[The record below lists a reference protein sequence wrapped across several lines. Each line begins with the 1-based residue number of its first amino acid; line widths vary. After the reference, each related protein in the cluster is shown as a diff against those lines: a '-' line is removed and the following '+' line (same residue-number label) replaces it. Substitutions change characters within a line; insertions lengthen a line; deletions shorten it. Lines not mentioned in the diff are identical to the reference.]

1 MSLSKIGK
9 LTNTIKSIN
18 SGAKNGKDLVST
30 LRDFGDIKS
39 AAKYLAQSNAGTTYK
54 TKDLKRMLYGAY
66 KNSTTEEDA
75 SDILEK
81 ALEKSSTIMGTGFS
95 LKGIG
100 DSLKNTGSGLLTFLK
115 PFAPLLIGTALA
127 GVGYAGFKFLDNQF
141 DLTKATTTKK
151 YQKAQEEH
159 ENAQSDLKAAKSEY
173 DSNQDRIYELRAKE
187 NRSLSESQELNNLQ
201 DQNELLGAQVSLKE
215 KIAKQK
221 QIAEGDTAL
230 TDLNKRYNQKDY
242 LGLSPEINRGRKV
255 SMNDMDE
262 AQSMI
267 DYVQRQQDEYNTAKD
282 NMLKQHN
289 GKLTEKDNN
298 TLQKQ
303 QDQIDD
309 VKKELSD
316 KISDISDS
324 ANSLVD
330 DKGKAL
336 KPEYQKTID
345 QIDSLIDNYS
355 SIIGSASGTEDKL
368 NNIFALADYA
378 DLQTKLESIGKFKG
392 SKGILDALNSNKDY
406 SDLKSALEDKKI
418 SADDLASYIMAIADP
433 EALNI
438 EGVKENLK
446 DTFAFMSKLPS
457 TSGGSIADA
466 FFKDKSDKDIETFW
480 NYLQNNGLD
489 PEENDWGIG
498 TLTSNW
504 NKAMEESKASS
515 EDASKTFSSLFKNSA
530 EDTATDIDTV
540 TDNFQSSISSIKS
553 AMDSLK
559 SGDMKSS
566 DITDLIQ
573 QFPELATETDDLQ
586 TGLQKL
592 ATDKA
597 ATAIGKIRDAVKD
610 TTDPKELA
618 AADKYVQS
626 ILDGINTAG
635 FDMSNAQD
643 DVIKRVRS
651 NLKGSEFLKDNAEN
665 TLTNL
670 FDKYSGDKVAQQA
683 IVKLSMDPSMATAS
697 LDEWIAKIDELRPQI
712 HLDAN
717 DQDLENLSKDLTRL
731 QTDASDMQTLMSN
744 KSALN
749 QKATAQDY
757 NNLVEN
763 GNAQIS
769 NLNKQIKDYQDNIRT
784 IRESKGISPL
794 TDEDNEKIKGY
805 QDQIQ
810 SAQMSIENMK
820 ASQAGWLEE
829 IQNLPITDVTNL
841 ASALSTAIGE
851 TNSETGLTSDSVKNL
866 VTQFSDLTAQGTN
879 ISGLFT
885 RSAKGLQ
892 LNTDRFQELSE
903 AQNEMV
909 SKDLASQIAD
919 QEKKI
924 HDSNG
929 NIIESEK
936 QKLEEL
942 KNLQNEYMAQYKNM
956 QEQTSQWQK
965 GINAES
971 TPNAGDHYKATKSKL
986 ESLKEMY
993 DNGEIG
999 TDDFKE
1005 KAAYFSPYGFTDADN
1020 FIENYNKWKPY
1031 YTDDKSGPLKFLDLL
1046 QSKGLATYKT
1056 LEDGSKQWQMTFADS
1071 DVAAKAVG
1079 MSEEQ
1084 FKDYI
1089 GRYEDMGGVV
1099 TNISSIA
1106 EGEADVTKKTK
1117 DLISAQEKYSELV
1130 ANGAPQYAIEQQAQ
1144 VVDDLKNQVNDANT
1158 ALDTYVNGTTDREVQ
1173 NLNTAKQT
1181 INDFAKEYQQ
1191 VKDDPAQQ
1199 EYAQGLY
1206 DRIQQLAKDNK
1217 IKLTPEFEV
1226 DEDAFNQM
1234 LHDKGIGTFDS
1245 PLTAEEMGISDPT
1258 AAKEYANS
1266 LEAVKQAHEANAEA
1280 TEADFNALKQ
1290 YTATDLE
1297 GIQLGDGAYNVEGM
1311 EQAEDALQDLANQ
1324 AGLTKDQLVQA
1335 LEGLGV
1341 LKPEVD
1347 SSEIEEAGEKA
1358 EETSADLQNLS
1369 GSKYTIEA
1377 DLSTSG
1383 GTEDLTN
1390 SLASIPQGT
1399 TATVDVEVNGEDQ
1412 VENLT
1417 SAMESVP
1424 DNTPVTITCDVQNQ
1438 EELDAI
1444 NAKADELNA
1453 QGKQITVEAT
1463 IKKDSKD
1470 VDSYK
1475 PKDKEGKAIYHVN
1488 ASEVNAWTP
1497 PVKGGT
1503 VNYTV
1508 NAGSVNAWT
1517 PPVKGGTVQ
1526 YHATLTG
1533 ATGTMTSIAHA
1544 DGTAYNM
1551 LNLKPLSSA
1560 HAGGNVALG
1569 QNETA
1574 LTNEV
1579 GTESIVRDGV
1589 WSLLPGGPHFENLKK
1604 GDIIF
1609 NASQTKDLLEHGR
1622 TNSNARAYAQGSLG
1636 SNAYALTGFNFKDTS
1651 TRKSTSSGFSKK
1663 KSSGSRSGS
1672 GSGSGKK
1679 NKSSS
1684 KSSSKKYL
1692 DDIVDWFER
1701 LVKKL
1706 ENRIDLNAAKAENTY
1721 KLASKETYINK
1732 QLKDNQELQKDYAK
1746 GAKMYT
1752 KKSDKFAKDIGL
1764 SADLKNK
1771 VKNGK
1776 IDLAKLSD
1784 DNKKKVEAYQKWYD
1798 KINDC
1803 NKAIEELKQKEKE
1816 LYQQKLNNIT
1826 ERYDA
1831 LIGVY
1836 SSYNETLDSL
1846 NSTRE
1851 EKGASQ
1857 APNSDYTNTIRNQIS
1872 SNQTQADLIYQEIQ
1886 KYKAVYNE
1894 FAKKYGPDDTATKEA
1909 EATLEGLNK
1918 SYYDIIQST
1927 AEYENKLK
1935 EIQLTYDQWQVDKYQ
1950 RASDKLS
1957 DSRDYKEKNNY
1968 KGSGNDLT
1976 ENDYLNAIKTND
1988 KTAIAL
1994 NNRRN
1999 DIINQMS
2006 QYSENSTQY
2015 QDLAKDLADINS
2027 SIIDTA
2033 NSTAELKKSIVDL
2046 RFKAFSDIQDD
2057 LNDYI
2062 DNLNDLQDMM
2072 DSDTFLNDDGSFTK
2086 QGLSNIL
2093 LISKEMD
2100 AYKQQIVDY
2109 RQQLS
2114 EVQELYDNH
2123 MITLDEYEDATK
2135 DAVSNINKASKSLYS
2150 SQQNML
2156 KAYEDQITKVNKSL
2170 QDNIDK
2176 RKDALSAKKDY
2187 YDYDKT
2193 LKDKNKDINTLK
2205 AQIAALEGTTN
2216 ASAKARLAQLKAD
2229 LKDKEDDL
2237 ADTKYEHQIDL
2248 ESKGYDNLS
2257 EQANDAL
2264 DKTLQAVKSNTE
2276 LQKSVINNM
2285 LKEVQNSYSDAYSN
2299 IQKTIEDTG
2308 YKTSD
2313 MFNDLIKKAQLTNKT
2328 ISEIPT
2334 NVPKTNTDE
2343 IDSQRPDKS
2352 GSDNAV
2358 NNALNSQDPSG
2369 SNPTVETIE
2378 QRQAREQAEAA
2389 AAAAQKAKAAVESA
2403 ANTKSKLQEWYNSV
2417 PTGKVTSS
2425 KFKEKHHDFYYYFW
2439 KKNKKVGQKDFE
2451 QVAKILGHNYI
2462 ASKPYKD
2469 WKKSWKDKILKEL
2482 KGYGF
2487 SKGGVVRQLIPADAN
2502 SFLGDAILKN
2512 GDTGFAPINPGETI
2526 LTQEFTKQ
2534 LKPATATMSQFND
2547 MLSGKL
2553 PNIPA
2558 SNQEN
2563 TFNSNVTINVDSI
2576 SSDVDVKKLAK
2587 EVSNTVMN
2595 DYSKY
2600 MRKDM
2605 MKLTGRNR

>member
-1 MSLSKIGK
+1 MSLQKIGK
-9 LTNTIKSIN
+9 L
-18 SGAKNGKDLVST
+18 
-30 LRDFGDIKS
+30 KS
-39 AAKYLAQSNAGTTYK
+39 AFGSGS
-54 TKDLKRMLYGAY
+54 KDSISKAIGEFSDFDSAIKWISRF
-66 KNSTTEEDA
+66 NTDA
-75 SDILEK
+75 NGNDILSQKKLIKTIQGKFADKSKDNIKDALKEAANGESSSIIGSLFGGAGLK
-81 ALEKSSTIMGTGFS
+81 A
-95 LKGIG
+95 GI
-100 DSLKNTGSGLLTFLK
+100 KNIGSGLASVVSGFGPAIIASL
-115 PFAPLLIGTALA
+115 LA
-127 GVGYAGFKFLDNQF
+127 GIAFKAVKGIWDYGITDN
-141 DLTKATTTKK
+141 AATKK
-151 YQKAQEEH
+151 SQESAQKYETSKSELESLQ
-159 ENAQSDLKAAKSEY
+159 SEY
-173 DSNQDRIYELRAKE
+173 DSNKSRIQELRAKE
-187 NRSLSESQELNNLQ
+187 NRTLDESAELDNLRSQNQLLDSQLKTKESIVTADQEQNAADAKAKIEKKSARWEKGLGKGVYNTEIEAAQDYIDAIDQAQETKDQIINNR
-201 DQNELLGAQVSLKE
+201 SKFS
-215 KIAKQK
+215 
-221 QIAEGDTAL
+221 
-230 TDLNKRYNQKDY
+230 TDKS
-242 LGLSPEINRGRKV
+242 SPYQQE
-255 SMNDMDE
+255 
-262 AQSMI
+262 
-267 DYVQRQQDEYNTAKD
+267 QRQ
-282 NMLKQHN
+282 L
-289 GKLTEKDNN
+289 
-298 TLQKQ
+298 
-303 QDQIDD
+303 DQIEEATSTY
-309 VKKELSD
+309 KQELSD
-316 KISDISDS
+316 LVGSISEDTAKLQKEDG
-324 ANSLVD
+324 SLVNPEDQSILDQTEKLLD
-330 DKGKAL
+330 DYARV
-336 KPEYQKTID
+336 T
-345 QIDSLIDNYS
+345 
-355 SIIGSASGTEDKL
+355 GSTDRTEDAL

-378 DLQTKLESIGKFKG
+378 DLQTKLESIGKSKG

-406 SDLKSALEDKKI
+406 SDLKSALGDKKI

-433 EALNI
+433 EALNL
-438 EGVKENLK
+438 EGVKQNFKEAFEFMGDVAGPLK
-446 DTFAFMSKLPS
+446 PGMKNRSV
-457 TSGGSIADA
+457 IDA
-466 FFKDKSDKDIETFW
+466 FLSDKSDDDITGFW
-480 NYLQNNGLD
+480 GYIQDQGLK
-489 PEENDWGIG
+489 PEEN
-498 TLTSNW
+498 NW
-504 NKAMEESKASS
+504 KTKDLEDNYKAYLKSKDTSS
-515 EDASKTFSSLFKNSA
+515 EDISKTFSSLFKNSA
-530 EDTATDIDTV
+530 EDTASDLDTV
-540 TDNFQSSISSIKS
+540 TDNFQSSISSIKT

-597 ATAIGKIRDAVKD
+597 SNAIGKIRDAVKD

-635 FDMSNAQD
+635 FDMSQAQD
-643 DVIKRVRS
+643 DVIKQVRS

-665 TLTNL
+665 TLTGL
-670 FDKYSGDKVAQQA
+670 FNKYSDDKVAQQA
-683 IVKLSMDPSMATAS
+683 IVKLSMDPSMANAS

-712 HLDAN
+712 RLDAN

-731 QTDASDMQTLMSN
+731 QTDASDMQTLMNN
-744 KSALN
+744 KSAFN

-769 NLNKQIKDYQDNIRT
+769 NLNQQIKDYQDNIRT

-805 QDQIQ
+805 QDQIL

-866 VTQFSDLTAQGTN
+866 VTQFSDLTAQGTD

-965 GINAES
+965 GVNAES

-993 DNGEIG
+993 DNGEVG

-1106 EGEADVTKKTK
+1106 EGQADVTKKTK

-1158 ALDTYVNGTTDREVQ
+1158 ALDTYVNSTTDREVQ

-1258 AAKEYANS
+1258 AAKEYATS

-1290 YTATDLE
+1290 YTAADLE

-1399 TATVDVEVNGEDQ
+1399 TATVDVEVDGEDQ

-1560 HAGGNVALG
+1560 HAGGNVALN

-1651 TRKSTSSGFSKK
+1651 TRKSTSSNK

-1752 KKSDKFAKDIGL
+1752 KKSDQFAKQIGL

-1846 NSTRE
+1846 NSARE

-1886 KYKAVYNE
+1886 KYQAAYNE

-1909 EATLEGLNK
+1909 KATLEGLNK

-1968 KGSGNDLT
+1968 KGSGNDLN

-2046 RFKAFSDIQDD
+2046 RFKAFNDIQDD

-2193 LKDKNKDINTLK
+2193 LKEKNKDINTLK

-2237 ADTKYEHQIDL
+2237 ADTKYDHQIDM

-2257 EQANDAL
+2257 DQANDAL

-2313 MFNDLIKKAQLTNKT
+2313 MFDDLIKKAQLTNKT

-2417 PTGKVTSS
+2417 PTGKVASS
-2425 KFKEKHHDFYYYFW
+2425 KFKEKHHDFYYHFW

-2487 SKGGVVRQLIPADAN
+2487 SKGGVVRQLIPANAM

>member
-1 MSLSKIGK
+1 MSLQKIGK
-9 LTNTIKSIN
+9 L
-18 SGAKNGKDLVST
+18 
-30 LRDFGDIKS
+30 KS
-39 AAKYLAQSNAGTTYK
+39 AFGSGS
-54 TKDLKRMLYGAY
+54 KDSISKAIGEFSDFDSAIKWISRF
-66 KNSTTEEDA
+66 NTDA
-75 SDILEK
+75 NGNDILSQK
-81 ALEKSSTIMGTGFS
+81 KLIKTIQGKFADKSKDNIKDALKEAASGESSSIIGSLFGGAGLKS
-95 LKGIG
+95 GI
-100 DSLKNTGSGLLTFLK
+100 KNIGSGLASIVAGFGPAIL
-115 PFAPLLIGTALA
+115 ASILA
-127 GVGYAGFKFLDNQF
+127 GVAFKAVKGIWDYGITDN
-141 DLTKATTTKK
+141 AATKK
-151 YQKAQEEH
+151 SQESTQKYETSKSELESLQ
-159 ENAQSDLKAAKSEY
+159 SEY
-173 DSNQDRIYELRAKE
+173 DSNKSRIQELRAKE
-187 NRSLSESQELNNLQ
+187 NRTLDESAELDNLRSQNQLLDSQLKTKESIVTADQEQNAADAKAKIEKKSARWEKGLGKGVYNTEIEAAQDYIDAIDQAQETKNQIINNR
-201 DQNELLGAQVSLKE
+201 SKFS
-215 KIAKQK
+215 
-221 QIAEGDTAL
+221 
-230 TDLNKRYNQKDY
+230 TDKS
-242 LGLSPEINRGRKV
+242 SPYQQE
-255 SMNDMDE
+255 
-262 AQSMI
+262 
-267 DYVQRQQDEYNTAKD
+267 QRQ
-282 NMLKQHN
+282 L
-289 GKLTEKDNN
+289 
-298 TLQKQ
+298 
-303 QDQIDD
+303 DQIEEATSTY
-309 VKKELSD
+309 KQELSD
-316 KISDISDS
+316 LVGSISEDTAKLQKEDG
-324 ANSLVD
+324 SLVNPEDQSILDQTEKLLD
-330 DKGKAL
+330 DYARV
-336 KPEYQKTID
+336 T
-345 QIDSLIDNYS
+345 
-355 SIIGSASGTEDKL
+355 GSTDRTEDAL

-378 DLQTKLESIGKFKG
+378 DLQSKLESIGKSKG
-392 SKGILDALNSNKDY
+392 SQGILDALNSNKDY
-406 SDLKSALEDKKI
+406 SDLKSALGDKKI

-433 EALNI
+433 EALNL
-438 EGVKENLK
+438 EGVKENFE
-446 DTFAFMSKLPS
+446 DTFSYLGKLPS
-457 TSGGSIADA
+457 TFKPGQVDKSSSVIDA
-466 FFKDKSDKDIETFW
+466 FLSDKSDDDIKGFW
-480 NYLQNNGLD
+480 GYIQDQGLK
-489 PEENDWGIG
+489 PEENNWSTADLDKNYQKYLKSIG
-498 TLTSNW
+498 
-504 NKAMEESKASS
+504 KSS
-515 EDASKTFSSLFKNSA
+515 EDTSKTFSSLFKNSA

-559 SGDMKSS
+559 SGDMKNS

-597 ATAIGKIRDAVKD
+597 STAIGKIRDAVKD

-866 VTQFSDLTAQGTN
+866 VTQFSDLTAQGTD

-1266 LEAVKQAHEANAEA
+1266 LEAVKHAHEANAEA

-1358 EETSADLQNLS
+1358 EETSTDLQNLS

-1651 TRKSTSSGFSKK
+1651 TRKSTSSNN
-1663 KSSGSRSGS
+1663 SSGSNSGSKS

-1816 LYQQKLNNIT
+1816 LYQQKLNNVT

-1846 NSTRE
+1846 NSARE

-2237 ADTKYEHQIDL
+2237 ADTKHEHQIDL

-2313 MFNDLIKKAQLTNKT
+2313 MFDDLIKKAQLTNKT

>member
-9 LTNTIKSIN
+9 LKNAFKTGTKEDLNEAFGGFSDFETAMKWAYRVNTDRKGNQKFLSTDQIFE
-18 SGAKNGKDLVST
+18 AVKNK
-30 LRDFGDIKS
+30 FGEEH
-39 AAKYLAQSNAGTTYK
+39 
-54 TKDLKRMLYGAY
+54 TK
-66 KNSTTEEDA
+66 EEV
-75 SDILEK
+75 EK
-81 ALEKSSTIMGTGFS
+81 ALDNATQTVDLKSFLFGSKGVAGKAS
-95 LKGIG
+95 GVLSGIG
-100 DSLKNTGSGLLTFLK
+100 SVLKAIAPELILSLGI
-115 PFAPLLIGTALA
+115 AAVTATWK
-127 GVGYAGFKFLDNQF
+127 GLDNQF

-151 YQKAQEEH
+151 YQKAQEKNET
-159 ENAQSDLKAAKSEY
+159 AQSDLETAQSAY
-173 DSNQDRIYELRAKE
+173 ATNQDRIQELRAKE
-187 NRSLSESQELNNLQ
+187 NRSLEESQELNTLQ
-201 DQNELLGAQVSLKE
+201 DQNELLGAQVSLKQ
-215 KIAKQK
+215 KLADSAKT
-221 QIAEGDTAL
+221 AEADAA
-230 TDLNKRYNQKDY
+230 QKDLKKKSLQQDY
-242 LGLSPEINRGRKV
+242 FSDGSGIYNPQAKV
-255 SMNDMDE
+255 YVIDLDE
-262 AQSMI
+262 AQAKM
-267 DYVQRQQDEYNTAKD
+267 DYIQHLQDRYDTAYENIKKGHGGNMDLITEEENKTLERQQEGIDTQKSELSEMISNISD
-282 NMLKQHN
+282 QSQSMLK
-289 GKLTEKDNN
+289 
-298 TLQKQ
+298 
-303 QDQIDD
+303 DD
-309 VKKELSD
+309 GTVLDKK
-316 KISDISDS
+316 
-324 ANSLVD
+324 
-330 DKGKAL
+330 
-336 KPEYQKTID
+336 YQGTID
-345 QIDSLIDNYS
+345 QVNSLIDNYS
-355 SIIGSASGTEDKL
+355 NLIGSSSDTEDKL
-368 NNIFALADYA
+368 NNLFALADYA
-378 DLQTKLESIGKFKG
+378 DLQTKLEDIGKSKG
-392 SKGILDALNSNKDY
+392 SQGILDALNSNKDY
-406 SDLKSALEDKKI
+406 SDLKSALGDKKI

-504 NKAMEESKASS
+504 DKAMEESKASS
-515 EDASKTFSSLFKNSA
+515 EDTSKTFSSLFKNAA

-540 TDNFQSSISSIKS
+540 TDNFQSSMSNIKT

-597 ATAIGKIRDAVKD
+597 STAIGKIRDAVKD

-626 ILDGINTAG
+626 ILDGINTAE

-731 QTDASDMQTLMSN
+731 QTDASDMQTLMNN
-744 KSALN
+744 KSAFN

-769 NLNKQIKDYQDNIRT
+769 NLNQQIKDYQDNIRT

-866 VTQFSDLTAQGTN
+866 VTQFSDLTAQGTD

-1266 LEAVKQAHEANAEA
+1266 LEAVKHAHEANAEA

-1533 ATGTMTSIAHA
+1533 ASGTMTSIAHA

-1589 WSLLPGGPHFENLKK
+1589 WSLLPITSFSS
-1604 GDIIF
+1604 IF
-1609 NASQTKDLLEHGR
+1609 ALVCFFSFLTLPEIPSQNKICL
-1622 TNSNARAYAQGSLG
+1622 
-1636 SNAYALTGFNFKDTS
+1636 YALPKF
-1651 TRKSTSSGFSKK
+1651 
-1663 KSSGSRSGS
+1663 
-1672 GSGSGKK
+1672 
-1679 NKSSS
+1679 
-1684 KSSSKKYL
+1684 
-1692 DDIVDWFER
+1692 
-1701 LVKKL
+1701 LVL
-1706 ENRIDLNAAKAENTY
+1706 
-1721 KLASKETYINK
+1721 
-1732 QLKDNQELQKDYAK
+1732 
-1746 GAKMYT
+1746 
-1752 KKSDKFAKDIGL
+1752 DKF
-1764 SADLKNK
+1764 
-1771 VKNGK
+1771 
-1776 IDLAKLSD
+1776 
-1784 DNKKKVEAYQKWYD
+1784 
-1798 KINDC
+1798 
-1803 NKAIEELKQKEKE
+1803 
-1816 LYQQKLNNIT
+1816 
-1826 ERYDA
+1826 
-1831 LIGVY
+1831 
-1836 SSYNETLDSL
+1836 
-1846 NSTRE
+1846 
-1851 EKGASQ
+1851 
-1857 APNSDYTNTIRNQIS
+1857 
-1872 SNQTQADLIYQEIQ
+1872 
-1886 KYKAVYNE
+1886 
-1894 FAKKYGPDDTATKEA
+1894 
-1909 EATLEGLNK
+1909 
-1918 SYYDIIQST
+1918 
-1927 AEYENKLK
+1927 
-1935 EIQLTYDQWQVDKYQ
+1935 
-1950 RASDKLS
+1950 
-1957 DSRDYKEKNNY
+1957 
-1968 KGSGNDLT
+1968 
-1976 ENDYLNAIKTND
+1976 
-1988 KTAIAL
+1988 
-1994 NNRRN
+1994 
-1999 DIINQMS
+1999 
-2006 QYSENSTQY
+2006 
-2015 QDLAKDLADINS
+2015 
-2027 SIIDTA
+2027 
-2033 NSTAELKKSIVDL
+2033 
-2046 RFKAFSDIQDD
+2046 
-2057 LNDYI
+2057 
-2062 DNLNDLQDMM
+2062 
-2072 DSDTFLNDDGSFTK
+2072 
-2086 QGLSNIL
+2086 
-2093 LISKEMD
+2093 
-2100 AYKQQIVDY
+2100 
-2109 RQQLS
+2109 
-2114 EVQELYDNH
+2114 
-2123 MITLDEYEDATK
+2123 
-2135 DAVSNINKASKSLYS
+2135 
-2150 SQQNML
+2150 
-2156 KAYEDQITKVNKSL
+2156 
-2170 QDNIDK
+2170 
-2176 RKDALSAKKDY
+2176 
-2187 YDYDKT
+2187 
-2193 LKDKNKDINTLK
+2193 
-2205 AQIAALEGTTN
+2205 
-2216 ASAKARLAQLKAD
+2216 
-2229 LKDKEDDL
+2229 
-2237 ADTKYEHQIDL
+2237 
-2248 ESKGYDNLS
+2248 
-2257 EQANDAL
+2257 
-2264 DKTLQAVKSNTE
+2264 
-2276 LQKSVINNM
+2276 
-2285 LKEVQNSYSDAYSN
+2285 
-2299 IQKTIEDTG
+2299 
-2308 YKTSD
+2308 
-2313 MFNDLIKKAQLTNKT
+2313 
-2328 ISEIPT
+2328 
-2334 NVPKTNTDE
+2334 
-2343 IDSQRPDKS
+2343 
-2352 GSDNAV
+2352 
-2358 NNALNSQDPSG
+2358 
-2369 SNPTVETIE
+2369 
-2378 QRQAREQAEAA
+2378 
-2389 AAAAQKAKAAVESA
+2389 
-2403 ANTKSKLQEWYNSV
+2403 
-2417 PTGKVTSS
+2417 
-2425 KFKEKHHDFYYYFW
+2425 
-2439 KKNKKVGQKDFE
+2439 
-2451 QVAKILGHNYI
+2451 
-2462 ASKPYKD
+2462 
-2469 WKKSWKDKILKEL
+2469 
-2482 KGYGF
+2482 
-2487 SKGGVVRQLIPADAN
+2487 
-2502 SFLGDAILKN
+2502 
-2512 GDTGFAPINPGETI
+2512 
-2526 LTQEFTKQ
+2526 
-2534 LKPATATMSQFND
+2534 
-2547 MLSGKL
+2547 
-2553 PNIPA
+2553 
-2558 SNQEN
+2558 
-2563 TFNSNVTINVDSI
+2563 
-2576 SSDVDVKKLAK
+2576 
-2587 EVSNTVMN
+2587 
-2595 DYSKY
+2595 
-2600 MRKDM
+2600 
-2605 MKLTGRNR
+2605 

>member
-1 MSLSKIGK
+1 MKNAFKSGKKEDLDEAFGGFSNLDTAMKWAYRVNTDRKGNQKFLSTDQIFE
-9 LTNTIKSIN
+9 
-18 SGAKNGKDLVST
+18 AVKDK
-30 LRDFGDIKS
+30 FGEEH
-39 AAKYLAQSNAGTTYK
+39 
-54 TKDLKRMLYGAY
+54 TK
-66 KNSTTEEDA
+66 EEV
-75 SDILEK
+75 EK
-81 ALEKSSTIMGTGFS
+81 ALDNATKTVDLKSFLFGSKGVAGKAS
-95 LKGIG
+95 GVLSGIG
-100 DSLKNTGSGLLTFLK
+100 SVLKAIAPELILSLGI
-115 PFAPLLIGTALA
+115 AAVTATWK
-127 GVGYAGFKFLDNQF
+127 GLDNQF

-151 YQKAQEEH
+151 YQKAQEKNET
-159 ENAQSDLKAAKSEY
+159 AQSDLETAQSAY
-173 DSNQDRIYELRAKE
+173 ATNQDRIQELRAKE
-187 NRSLSESQELNNLQ
+187 NRSLEESQELNTLQ
-201 DQNELLGAQVSLKE
+201 DQNELLGAQVSLKQ
-215 KIAKQK
+215 KLADSAKT
-221 QIAEGDTAL
+221 AEADAA
-230 TDLNKRYNQKDY
+230 QKDLKKKSLQQDY
-242 LGLSPEINRGRKV
+242 FSDGSGIYNPQAKV
-255 SMNDMDE
+255 YVNDLDE
-262 AQSMI
+262 AQAKM
-267 DYVQRQQDEYNTAKD
+267 DYIQHLQDRYDTAYENIKKGHGGNMDLITEDENKTLERQQESIDTQKSELSEMISNISD
-282 NMLKQHN
+282 QSQSMLK
-289 GKLTEKDNN
+289 
-298 TLQKQ
+298 
-303 QDQIDD
+303 DD
-309 VKKELSD
+309 GTVLDKK
-316 KISDISDS
+316 
-324 ANSLVD
+324 
-330 DKGKAL
+330 
-336 KPEYQKTID
+336 YQGTID
-345 QIDSLIDNYS
+345 QVNSLIDNYS
-355 SIIGSASGTEDKL
+355 NLIGSSSDTEDKL
-368 NNIFALADYA
+368 NNLFALADYA
-378 DLQTKLESIGKFKG
+378 DLQTKLEDIGKSKG
-392 SKGILDALNSNKDY
+392 SQGILDTLSDDKTY
-406 SDLKSALEDKKI
+406 SKLKAALEDKNV
-418 SADDLASYIMAIADP
+418 STDDLASYIMAIADP

-480 NYLQNNGLD
+480 NYLQNNGLN

-504 NKAMEESKASS
+504 NKAMEESKSSS

-559 SGDMKSS
+559 SGDMKNS

-597 ATAIGKIRDAVKD
+597 STAIGKIRDAVKD

-866 VTQFSDLTAQGTN
+866 VTQFSDLTAQGTD

-1234 LHDKGIGTFDS
+1234 LHDKGIGTFES

-1560 HAGGNVALG
+1560 HAGGNVALN

-1651 TRKSTSSGFSKK
+1651 TRKSTSSSSSNK
-1663 KSSGSRSGS
+1663 KSSGSNSGS

-1721 KLASKETYINK
+1721 KLANKETYINK

-1846 NSTRE
+1846 NSARE

-1886 KYKAVYNE
+1886 KYQTAYNE

-1909 EATLEGLNK
+1909 KATLEGLNK

-2313 MFNDLIKKAQLTNKT
+2313 MFDDLIKKAQLTNKT

-2369 SNPTVETIE
+2369 SNSTVETIE
-2378 QRQAREQAEAA
+2378 QRQTREQAEAA

-2403 ANTKSKLQEWYNSV
+2403 TNTKSKLQEWYNSV

-2547 MLSGKL
+2547 MLSGKS